1 MSFFTS
7 ILKFLSY
14 FLIGDKVMKKIMI
27 IFLIAFLFIP
37 CVVLAN
43 EADITK
49 GASSAVMIDYDT
61 GEILYNKNANS
72 HTSVASLTKMMGLIL
87 IFEKIDDGSIKI
99 NEKLTVSKNAKEMG
113 GTQIWLEEGEKI
125 SVDDLLKGITMASA
139 NDAMVL
145 MAERVSG
152 TEEAFVKEM
161 NEKAKKLG
169 LKNTNFVNSTGFDEE
184 GGYSSA
190 YDMALIARELIK
202 HEKVLE
208 YTSKYEDY
216 IRENTENKTW
226 IVNTNKLVRF
236 YKGVDGLKT
245 GYTEEAGS
253 SIAVT
258 AKKDGLRL
266 IAISFGYNNTT
277 TRNSE
282 AMALLDYGYNQYE
295 SKSIFSKGKVIKSV
309 KLNKAS
315 QSKVNLVLGE
325 DVKITTKKGNET
337 KNYTYEIKLNE
348 INYPIKKGEEIGK
361 FYLKD
366 GNKVV
371 REVSLVSD
379 STIKKAG
386 IFKQYLRIV
395 ENYFTG
401 IVN

>member
-1 MSFFTS
+1 
-7 ILKFLSY
+7 
-14 FLIGDKVMKKIMI
+14 MKKIII
-27 IFLIAFLFIP
+27 IFLITFLFVP
-37 CVVLAN
+37 CIVLAN
-43 EADITK
+43 ETDITK

-61 GEILYNKNANS
+61 GEVLYNKNANS
-72 HTSVASLTKMMGLIL
+72 HTSVASLTKMMGLLL

-99 NEKLTVSKNAKEMG
+99 NEQLTVSKNAKEMG

-152 TEEAFVKEM
+152 TEEAFVEEM
-161 NEKAKKLG
+161 NEKARTLG

-202 HEKVLE
+202 HKKILN

-236 YKGVDGLKT
+236 YKGADGLKT
-245 GYTEEAGS
+245 GYTDEAGS

-258 AKKDGLRL
+258 AEKNGLRL
-266 IAISFGYNNTT
+266 IAISLGYDNTT

-282 AMALLDYGYNQYE
+282 TMALLDYGYNQYE
-295 SKSIFSKGKVIKSV
+295 SKNIFSKGKVIKSI

-325 DVKITTKKGNET
+325 DVKVTVKKGENNKT
-337 KNYTYEIKLNE
+337 YTYDIKLNE
-348 INYPIKKGEEIGK
+348 LEYPIKKGEEIGK
-361 FYLKD
+361 FYLKN
-366 GNKVV
+366 GNKIL

-379 STIKKAG
+379 SNIKKAS
-386 IFKQYLRIV
+386 IFKQYLRVV

-401 IVN
+401 SVN

>member
-1 MSFFTS
+1 
-7 ILKFLSY
+7 
-14 FLIGDKVMKKIMI
+14 MKKIII
-27 IFLIAFLFIP
+27 IFLITFLFVP
-37 CVVLAN
+37 CIVLAN
-43 EADITK
+43 ETDITK

-61 GEILYNKNANS
+61 GEVLYNKNANS
-72 HTSVASLTKMMGLIL
+72 HTSVASLTKMMGLLL

-99 NEKLTVSKNAKEMG
+99 NEQLTVSKNAKEMG

-152 TEEAFVKEM
+152 TEEAFVEEM
-161 NEKAKKLG
+161 NEKARTLG

-202 HEKVLE
+202 HKKILN

-236 YKGVDGLKT
+236 YKGADGLKT
-245 GYTEEAGS
+245 GYTDEAGS

-258 AKKDGLRL
+258 AEKNGLRL
-266 IAISFGYNNTT
+266 IAISLGYDNTT

-282 AMALLDYGYNQYE
+282 TMALLDYGYNQYE
-295 SKSIFSKGKVIKSV
+295 SKNIFSKGKVIKSI

-315 QSKVNLVLGE
+315 QSKVNLVLAE
-325 DVKITTKKGNET
+325 DVKVTVKKVENNKT
-337 KNYTYEIKLNE
+337 YTYDIKLNE
-348 INYPIKKGEEIGK
+348 LEYPIKKGEEIGK
-361 FYLKD
+361 FYLKN
-366 GNKVV
+366 GNKIL

-379 STIKKAG
+379 SNIKKAS
-386 IFKQYLRIV
+386 IFKQYLRVV

-401 IVN
+401 SVN

>member
-1 MSFFTS
+1 
-7 ILKFLSY
+7 
-14 FLIGDKVMKKIMI
+14 MKKIMI
-27 IFLIAFLFIP
+27 IFLITFLFVP
-37 CVVLAN
+37 CVALAN
-43 EADITK
+43 ETDITK

-72 HTSVASLTKMMGLIL
+72 KKSVASLTKMMGLLL
-87 IFEKIDDGSIKI
+87 IFEKIDNGSIKI
-99 NEKLTVSKNAKEMG
+99 NEQLTVSKNAKEMG

-145 MAERVSG
+145 MAERASG

-161 NEKAKKLG
+161 NKKAKELG

-184 GGYSSA
+184 GSYSSA
-190 YDMALIARELIK
+190 YDMALIAKELIK
-202 HEKVLE
+202 HKKILD

-236 YKGVDGLKT
+236 YQGVDGLKT
-245 GYTEEAGS
+245 GYTDEAGS

-258 AKKDGLRL
+258 AEKNGLRL
-266 IAISFGYNNTT
+266 IAISLGYDNTT

-282 AMALLDYGYNQYE
+282 TMALLDYGYNQYE
-295 SKSIFSKGKVIKSV
+295 SKTIFSKGKKIKEV
-309 KLNKAS
+309 KLNKANKN
-315 QSKVNLVLGE
+315 KVNLILSE
-325 DVKITTKKGNET
+325 DVKVTVKKGENDKT
-337 KNYTYEIKLNE
+337 YTYDIKLNT
-348 INYPIKKGEEIGK
+348 INYPIKKGEKIGK
-361 FYLKD
+361 LYLKD
-366 GNKVV
+366 ENKIL

-379 STIKKAG
+379 SNIKKAS
-386 IFKQYLRIV
+386 IFKQYLRVV

-401 IVN
+401 SVN

>member
-1 MSFFTS
+1 
-7 ILKFLSY
+7 
-14 FLIGDKVMKKIMI
+14 MKKIMI
-27 IFLIAFLFIP
+27 IFLITFLFVP
-37 CVVLAN
+37 CVALAN
-43 EADITK
+43 ETDITK

-72 HTSVASLTKMMGLIL
+72 KKSVASLTKMMGLLL
-87 IFEKIDDGSIKI
+87 IFEKIDNGSIKI
-99 NEKLTVSKNAKEMG
+99 NEQLTVSKNAKEMG

-152 TEEAFVKEM
+152 TEEAFVEEM
-161 NEKAKKLG
+161 NEKARTLG

-190 YDMALIARELIK
+190 YDMALIAKELIK
-202 HEKVLE
+202 HKKILN

-236 YKGVDGLKT
+236 YQGVDGLKT
-245 GYTEEAGS
+245 GYTDEAGS

-258 AKKDGLRL
+258 AEKNGLRL
-266 IAISFGYNNTT
+266 IAISLGYDNTT

-282 AMALLDYGYNQYE
+282 TMALLDYGYNQYE
-295 SKSIFSKGKVIKSV
+295 SKTIFSKDKKIKEV
-309 KLNKAS
+309 KLNKANKN
-315 QSKVNLVLGE
+315 KVNLILSE
-325 DVKITTKKGNET
+325 DVKVTVKKGENNKT
-337 KNYTYEIKLNE
+337 YTYDIKLNT
-348 INYPIKKGEEIGK
+348 INYPIKKGEKIGK
-361 FYLKD
+361 LYLKD
-366 GNKVV
+366 GNKIL

-379 STIKKAG
+379 SNIKKAS
-386 IFKQYLRIV
+386 IFKQYLRVV

-401 IVN
+401 SVN

>member
-1 MSFFTS
+1 
-7 ILKFLSY
+7 
-14 FLIGDKVMKKIMI
+14 MKKIMI
-27 IFLIAFLFIP
+27 IFLTAFLFVP
-37 CVVLAN
+37 NVVMAN
-43 EADITK
+43 EADITP

-61 GEILYNKNANS
+61 GEVLYNKNANS
-72 HTSVASLTKMMGLIL
+72 HTSVASLTKMMGLLL

-99 NEKLTVSKNAKEMG
+99 NEQLTVSKNAKEMG

-161 NEKAKKLG
+161 NKKAKELG

-190 YDMALIARELIK
+190 YDIALIARELIK
-202 HEKVLE
+202 HKKIFD

-245 GYTEEAGS
+245 GYTDEAGS

-266 IAISFGYNNTT
+266 VAISFGYNNAT

-282 AMALLDYGYNQYE
+282 AMAMLDYGYNQYE
-295 SKSIFSKGKVIKSV
+295 SKNIFSKGKVIKSI
-309 KLNKAS
+309 KLDKAS
-315 QSKVNLVLGE
+315 QSKVNLILVE
-325 DVKITTKKGNET
+325 DVKVTVKKGQNNKT
-337 KNYTYEIKLNE
+337 YTYDIKLNE
-348 INYPIKKGEEIGK
+348 LEYPIKKGKEIGK
-361 FYLKD
+361 LYLKD
-366 GNKVV
+366 GNKVL

-379 STIKKAG
+379 ADIKKAS
-386 IFKQYLRIV
+386 IFKQYLRII

-401 IVN
+401 SVN